1 MGDTSPPSRTD
12 NTENQPSQ
20 HFLVVT
26 CLLSLY
32 ISSLFFWR
40 QASVFMGFSITSAV
54 LGGIIIICYSI
65 SIAIYRD
72 YRHYYYDY
80 DYEGRYSK
88 RYYDKEMALTVII
101 LILGIVE
108 FAIGIWASV
117 CICLTNPCRTCCYNA
132 QQQQVSHS
140 EVVNSLNYVNYAT

>member
-1 MGDTSPPSRTD
+1 
-12 NTENQPSQ
+12 
-20 HFLVVT
+20 
-26 CLLSLY
+26 
-32 ISSLFFWR
+32 
-40 QASVFMGFSITSAV
+40 MGFSITSAV

-72 YRHYYYDY
+72 YYHYYYD
-80 DYEGRYSK
+80 
-88 RYYDKEMALTVII
+88 YDKEMALTVII